1 MSVSGTSFVIETTG
15 FAVDPDEDERT
26 SYRVYGRAFARW
38 LAGRLR
44 ESGRPVEDVLPK
56 PFGWC
61 VLVASEPFALWI
73 ACANR
78 DGGTSAWSARV
89 IAEPSLLQATLERA
103 AVAAAVDRLST
114 QLEDLL
120 PGAPGVSSVER
131 E

>member
-1 MSVSGTSFVIETTG
+1 MNSGPTYIVQTSG

-44 ESGRPVEDVLPK
+44 EIGRPVEDVLPK

-61 VLVASEPFALWI
+61 VLVKSEPFPLWI

-78 DGGTSAWSARV
+78 DGGTAAWSARV
-89 IAEPSLLQATLERA
+89 IAEPSLLQATFERA
-103 AVAAAVDRLST
+103 AVAQAVEKLSDM
-114 QLEDLL
+114 LAELL
-120 PGAPGVSSVER
+120 PGAPGVTSCER